1 MTTPNPP
8 VSLVRSHER
17 TSDDRA
23 ATPGMHRQLAY
34 DRDGAWVGV
43 VHTESGVTSGWH
55 HHGDWDTYVYI
66 ASGAQR
72 VEFGGGGQEN
82 LLAGRGTSFMWRRAW
97 CTASPTPRQRRRRP
111 SWCAWAAGLWWSTST
126 APTLEQGSSA
136 GAPTPVTSAH

>member
-1 MTTPNPP
+1 MTTPP

-43 VHTESGVTSGWH
+43 VHTESGATSGWH

-72 VEFGGGGQEN
+72 VEFGSDGQQT
-82 LLAGRGTSFMWRRAW
+82 LLAGPGDVIHVGKGIVHRESNPAPDVTETFVVRVGTGPLVVNADG
-97 CTASPTPRQRRRRP
+97 P
-111 SWCAWAAGLWWSTST
+111 SS
-126 APTLEQGSSA
+126 
-136 GAPTPVTSAH
+136 

>member
-1 MTTPNPP
+1 MTTPP

-43 VHTESGVTSGWH
+43 VHTESGATSGWH

-82 LLAGRGTSFMWRRAW
+82 LLAGPGDVIHVAKGVVHRESNPAL
-97 CTASPTPRQRRRRP
+97 P
-111 SWCAWAAGLWWSTST
+111 
-126 APTLEQGSSA
+126 GSENAETETFVVRVGS
-136 GAPTPVTSAH
+136 GPLVVNVDGPDS

>member
-1 MTTPNPP
+1 MTNQP
-8 VSLVRSHER
+8 VSLVRANER

-43 VHTESGVTSGWH
+43 VHTESGATSGWH

-82 LLAGRGTSFMWRRAW
+82 LLAGPGDVIHVGKGVVHRESN
-97 CTASPTPRQRRRRP
+97 P
-111 SWCAWAAGLWWSTST
+111 
-126 APTLEQGSSA
+126 APAETETFVVRVGSGPLVVNVDGPDS
-136 GAPTPVTSAH
+136 

>member
-1 MTTPNPP
+1 MTTPNQL
-8 VSLVRSHER
+8 VSLVRANER

-34 DRDGAWVGV
+34 DRGGAWVGV
-43 VHTESGVTSGWH
+43 VHTESGATSGWH

-82 LLAGRGTSFMWRRAW
+82 LLAGPGDVIHVAKGVVHRESN
-97 CTASPTPRQRRRRP
+97 P
-111 SWCAWAAGLWWSTST
+111 
-126 APTLEQGSSA
+126 APAETETFVVRVGSGPLVVNVDGPDS
-136 GAPTPVTSAH
+136 